1 MLIQS
6 RRASLERSGLCLR
19 WFVLSWRV
27 IRWAQLI
34 RDRSTRGSFLSKID
48 MRILKKVFVC
58 INIRSIGFNKAN
70 VGIPVPTFLPW
81 SCSPLLTSEKMKQFS
96 YFINFPIA
104 LLFLVITLIDPS
116 LALCNGAD
124 AIMCCLN
131 TGPASD
137 PLIALQLLLS
147 GVKAPAQDTV
157 IGVGCTPI
165 TNTVSTWYVSICK
178 LRVSPT

>member
-58 INIRSIGFNKAN
+58 INIRSIGFNEAN

-81 SCSPLLTSEKMKQFS
+81 SCSPLLTSAKDET
-96 YFINFPIA
+96 I
-104 LLFLVITLIDPS
+104 LLFLQLSRCLVLPCRDSYWS
-116 LALCNGAD
+116 LSRVVQWCWRNNVLLEYWTCQRSSY
-124 AIMCCLN
+124 CLA
-131 TGPASD
+131 T
-137 PLIALQLLLS
+137 
-147 GVKAPAQDTV
+147 
-157 IGVGCTPI
+157 
-165 TNTVSTWYVSICK
+165 
-178 LRVSPT
+178 SPFWSPGTCSRYSYWSRMHPNHKYSLHVVREHL